1 MTETRRSTVDA
12 GRTGCGVQ
20 GRQTEG
26 LEGRM
31 GSLKGIEWKNK
42 NKAQSRKKKIA
53 NRDVPCAEGSEEGGA
68 NGGKLEKGRSEL
80 RAEKKVKRGGGAA
93 KLPEKLTN

>member
-1 MTETRRSTVDA
+1 MEKQK
-12 GRTGCGVQ
+12 Q
-20 GRQTEG
+20 G
-26 LEGRM
+26 
-31 GSLKGIEWKNK
+31 SIE
-42 NKAQSRKKKIA
+42 KKKIA